1 MLHQPVKG
9 LRYTFIWNLEDTVT
23 AFMTISIDNDF
34 VFRYHNRHLEARRAV
49 KVPKG
54 SLGHNG
60 ITKHNLGTEGYKN

>member
-1 MLHQPVKG
+1 M
-9 LRYTFIWNLEDTVT
+9 T

-34 VFRYHNRHLEARRAV
+34 VFRYHNRHLEARRDV